1 MAVLEQAISAGLH
14 AFQLA
19 VARSVNKSGYP
30 KIGSNLDQLH
40 LERYLRRGS
49 FQDLN
54 DSITLEL
61 VALEQI
67 TE

>member
-1 MAVLEQAISAGLH
+1 MLS
-14 AFQLA
+14 QLA